1 MAINS
6 EHAGTVPENCFCPV
20 CNAHMHLVKRSRPL
34 DIHQSHKT
42 FSSENG
48 IKEQCHLKDNLQT
61 FRTNFQQ
68 TMDRNKEKLLKLNP
82 YLILD
87 TDPTLDDS
95 NYSNVLS
102 RYPNSFGT
110 VPENYFCP
118 VCDVHMNKTK
128 KSRPL
133 DKQQEHNEFSADR
146 IKERR
151 CTIDRIQTL
160 RTEFQQTTDRSSEKL
175 LKLNPYPI
183 LNSGPT
189 SNNLNYSNA
198 LSKSPHS
205 FENKKK
211 NYTTK
216 PMYELEQNDRHNKVF
231 QYHNNSR
238 QREENE
244 NREDL
249 EEFKNIDQFNFTPIK
264 KSDMPIRQPPVH
276 RQRKVL
282 PTITPKPLISTNCIL
297 KKGCPS
303 SAAIN
308 NLNNTNPINKDFM
321 DILSRKTLVNHV
333 RIATLMPVES
343 KETFKPM
350 KNIKDTPKA
359 KESVIITKEDK
370 QIIEQINPKPELM
383 LNNDLYENQKPKL
396 CDENSKT
403 LTLITKNRTDNIN
416 NISVFPVNSLKTHM
430 DLTSENARK
439 SLESPI
445 VQTLNKRIEQD
456 FMTDEPNK
464 LAFDHL
470 FSGAQKQKDKFE
482 YHSALRRSL
491 FPYMPPY
498 IRFSSHDIK
507 GESFPLSLQK
517 LLKWKLSS
525 ITPIVVRRTIQN
537 SGFKLVRSEHCL
549 VQNTT
554 DPSVIRNQSN
564 DNPISLQNH
573 CGVTP
578 PIVDAFCGVAP
589 PPNELMMLP
598 RSQSN
603 DWVGT
608 WGKHM
613 KSLSFK
619 ELWEQQ
625 KLNHFPGTFQI
636 GRKDRLWKNL
646 QRLMLKY
653 GKEHFGFMPTSY
665 ILPQEARILRQVW
678 EKNDEDKWII
688 KPPASARG
696 SGIRVIS
703 KWAQI
708 PKKIPLVVQRYI
720 DNPYLINDT
729 KFDLRLYILI
739 TSINPLRLYLYDN
752 GLVRFASVKYSSDL
766 TTISD
771 RYMHLTNYSINRL
784 SSQYTENEDADACQG
799 HKWTLRSLW
808 TYMEKERKIDV
819 KKLWKSLEDLVVKT
833 VISGESP
840 MSQMCSSNLSNRYN
854 AYELFGIDVLFDE
867 YLKPW
872 ILEVNISPSLHSSSP
887 LDLAVKGPLVKDLM
901 NMAGYHIPNK
911 MSRSTHNTLLKVLG
925 VKSTLCY
932 DKRLYTFNLSAKE
945 KEKQEYYTNIES
957 REEYIDSILDDL
969 LPDDIRHLI
978 VYEDELTQVG
988 SFQKVFPTTTSS
1000 KYHKYFDSSR
1010 YYNMLLDAWE
1020 CKYSNNRGEGIAVL
1034 EKLCQLKIHL
1044 EVPDIDEDESKT
1056 CDVNPT
1062 TQIEVKKMLEKSG
1075 GDKISDPHQTVIS
1088 GEKIQDKPKLTNT
1101 INNPTATPS
1110 TMSIK
1115 NVPDVPT
1122 KNNDSVLLQNGRKED
1137 LEYELN
1143 RMRKHQN
1150 MYKYNITNN
1159 SNKIS

>member
-1 MAINS
+1 MINNC
-6 EHAGTVPENCFCPV
+6 EHDGYVLENGFCPV
-20 CNAHMHLVKRSRPL
+20 CNVPMNKIKKSRPF
-34 DIHQSHKT
+34 DTHQEHNT
-42 FSSENG
+42 FSSDGN
-48 IKEQCHLKDNLQT
+48 KERRCPIDRLQT
-61 FRTNFQQ
+61 VRTNLHQ
-68 TMDRNKEKLLKLNP
+68 TRNHSSERLLKLNP

-87 TDPTLDDS
+87 TDPTLGNLNCS
-95 NYSNVLS
+95 NALS
-102 RYPNSFGT
+102 RYPHSFGI
-110 VPENYFCP
+110 VPENCFCP
-118 VCDVHMNKTK
+118 VCNVHMNRIKR
-128 KSRPL
+128 SRPF
-133 DKQQEHNEFSADR
+133 DTHQEHNTFSSDG
-146 IKERR
+146 IKERW
-151 CTIDRIQTL
+151 CPVDRLQTHGAYL
-160 RTEFQQTTDRSSEKL
+160 YQPMNHSSENF
-175 LKLNPYPI
+175 LKLNPFPV
-183 LNSGPT
+183 LDTDPT
-189 SNNLNYSNA
+189 LNNLNYSNA
-198 LSKSPHS
+198 LSKFPHLLS
-205 FENKKK
+205 DKKK
-211 NYTTK
+211 NDTTLQSI
-216 PMYELEQNDRHNKVF
+216 YELEQNDRRNNASR
-231 QYHNNSR
+231 YHNNSR
-238 QREENE
+238 QLSNNE
-244 NREDL
+244 KHLNQ
-249 EEFKNIDQFNFTPIK
+249 EEFKNVDRFNYESIK
-264 KSDMPIRQPPVH
+264 KYDTQIKQPPVH
-276 RQRKVL
+276 RQRKIS
-282 PTITPKPLISTNCIL
+282 PTVPSKFPISTNNMQ
-297 KKGCPS
+297 KKGCS
-303 SAAIN
+303 STSIN
-308 NLNNTNPINKDFM
+308 YNLNNTNPKNKDLT
-321 DILSRKTLVNHV
+321 DITNQKTLVNHV
-333 RIATLMPVES
+333 RTVTLMPMES
-343 KETFKPM
+343 KETFKSM
-350 KNIKDTPKA
+350 KNIKDNPKIKEPLVNTKEEKQILEKISPNSELILTSDVYEKQKSKLPDKNNKILTPKTR
-359 KESVIITKEDK
+359 KRTENV
-370 QIIEQINPKPELM
+370 
-383 LNNDLYENQKPKL
+383 NN
-396 CDENSKT
+396 T
-403 LTLITKNRTDNIN
+403 
-416 NISVFPVNSLKTHM
+416 SVFPVNSLKTHL
-430 DLTSENARK
+430 DLTSENARR

-445 VQTLNKRIEQD
+445 GINKRIEQNVI
-456 FMTDEPNK
+456 TDDKPNN
-464 LAFDHL
+464 LTFDHL
-470 FSGAQKQKDKFE
+470 FSNTPKQKDNFE
-482 YHSALRRSL
+482 YHSALRPSL
-491 FPYMPPY
+491 FSNMPPY

-554 DPSVIRNQSN
+554 DPSVASNQSN
-564 DNPISLQNH
+564 AISLQNH

-589 PPNELMMLP
+589 APNELMMLP

-613 KSLSFK
+613 KSLCFK
-619 ELWEQQ
+619 TLWEQQ

-653 GKEHFGFMPTSY
+653 GKEHFGFIPTSY
-665 ILPQEARILRQVW
+665 ILPQEVRILRQVW

-708 PKKIPLVVQRYI
+708 PKKMPVVVQRYI
-720 DNPYLINDT
+720 DNPYLINET

-766 TTISD
+766 STICD

-808 TYMEKERKIDV
+808 TYMEKELKIDV

-840 MSQMCSSNLSNRYN
+840 MSQMCQSNLSNRYN

-911 MSRSTHNTLLKVLG
+911 MSRSTHNTLLKMLG

-945 KEKQEYYTNIES
+945 KEKQEYFINMES
-957 REEYIDSILDDL
+957 RAEYIDSILDDL

-978 VYEDELTQVG
+978 VYEDELTQIG
-988 SFQKVFPTTTSS
+988 SFQKVFPTTSS
-1000 KYHKYFDSSR
+1000 FKYHQYFDSAR

-1020 CKYSNNRGEGIAVL
+1020 CKYSNNRDEGIAVL

-1044 EVPDIDEDESKT
+1044 EVPDIEEQPKT
-1056 CDVNPT
+1056 SDTHQNT
-1062 TQIEVKKMLEKSG
+1062 NTQIEVEKMLEKSG
-1075 GDKISDPHQTVIS
+1075 GDKISDIHQAVI
-1088 GEKIQDKPKLTNT
+1088 
-1101 INNPTATPS
+1101 
-1110 TMSIK
+1110 
-1115 NVPDVPT
+1115 
-1122 KNNDSVLLQNGRKED
+1122 R
-1137 LEYELN
+1137 
-1143 RMRKHQN
+1143 
-1150 MYKYNITNN
+1150 
-1159 SNKIS
+1159 